1 MHLERIFAH
10 IVAGYLI
17 AVGLFFGLAS
27 IFQISYIRIEP
38 AGKFYVLGI
47 SAVFAA
53 SGAGSFF
60 LLRKGKLKKEGASL
74 SEVRQEAIE
83 KLKDPELLS
92 RIALK
97 DSDSELRASAQE
109 RLKEIKGTN

>member
-10 IVAGYLI
+10 IVAGDI
-17 AVGLFFGLAS
+17 IVVGLFIGLAS
-27 IFQISYIRIEP
+27 VFQIPFLHITP
-38 AGKFYVLGI
+38 KGKFFVVII
-47 SAVFAA
+47 SIVFAA
-53 SGAGSFF
+53 FGVGSFY
-60 LLRKGKLKKEGASL
+60 LLGRGKLRKEGSSIA
-74 SEVRQEAIE
+74 EVRQEAIE
-83 KLKDPELLS
+83 KMKDPELLS

>member
-10 IVAGYLI
+10 VVAGYLI
-17 AVGLFFGLAS
+17 AVGLFFGLAA
-27 IFQISYIRIEP
+27 IFQVPYLHIES
-38 AGKFYVLGI
+38 AGKFYVLII

-53 SGAGSFF
+53 LGAGSFF
-60 LLRKGKLKKEGASL
+60 LLRKGKLKKEGATL
-74 SEVRQEAIE
+74 AEVRQEAIE

-92 RIALK
+92 RIAIK

-109 RLKEIKGTN
+109 RLKEIKGKI

>member
-27 IFQISYIRIEP
+27 VFQISYIHIES

-47 SAVFAA
+47 SAVFTA

-60 LLRKGKLKKEGASL
+60 LLRKGKLKKEGTSL
-74 SEVRQEAIE
+74 TEVRQEAIE